1 MVPAEYSQ
9 SQVGV
14 PHDSGGLPEDD
25 QVERDQ
31 RTRYKPA
38 VSSDP
43 ACSSNCTDSFRPT
56 IPQPARKIVEGYD
69 IFQADLFRPQHV
81 TLELFD
87 VPIPPAFQNRFDDL
101 KTLLQLPLQ
110 EHLSKIRCNHGP
122 HCWSLWMLGHE
133 KATARP
139 YFVLTCHHRMR
150 KAVRRF
156 LLQDSV
162 RCHFQPE
169 IEDAERP
176 PLSVIVRPAPD
187 RLLQMSYSEWIVRA
201 ASKPAELHR
210 KSPATEGFM
219 LSVGHDSCREALL
232 ATAGG
237 IVKLVRQDSSYEL
250 CILTAGHVFHE
261 KCEAN
266 IETVDDLDH
275 RGKPALAGPDASS
288 AQSNVSEDSDNSDWD
303 SEGDNPSVQHQPSR
317 DVSRSQLWSK
327 SQLWDALG
335 TLRKASWQ
343 SAQES
348 PDLDWALVECSA
360 YIDNSWKNLGSNFA
374 TAAIA
379 TKHEGNALI
388 GVSQHHHAVT
398 AFVWTGSKGRIDG
411 WLSSGHS
418 FFSVSTSSLPAKVK
432 AFIPSNGSKY
442 SFGYT

>member
-1 MVPAEYSQ
+1 MVPAKYFQ
-9 SQVGV
+9 GQVGV
-14 PHDSGGLPEDD
+14 PHDSGGLPEND

-31 RTRYKPA
+31 GTRYKPA
-38 VSSDP
+38 ASSDP
-43 ACSSNCTDSFRPT
+43 ACSSDCTDSVPPG
-56 IPQPARKIVEGYD
+56 IPQPARKIVKGDD
-69 IFQADLFRPQHV
+69 IFQADLFRPQHI

-87 VPIPPAFQNRFDDL
+87 VPIPQAFQNRFDDL

-110 EHLSKIRCNHGP
+110 EHLSKIRCNYGP

-133 KATARP
+133 KAIARP
-139 YFVLTCHHRMR
+139 YFVLTCHRRMR

-169 IEDAERP
+169 IEDIERP
-176 PLSVIVRPAPD
+176 SMSVIVRSAPD
-187 RLLQMSYSEWIVRA
+187 RLLHISYSEWIVRA

-210 KSPATEGFM
+210 EDTATEGFM
-219 LSVGHDSCREALL
+219 LSIGHDACREAML

-237 IVKLVRQDSSYEL
+237 IIKLVRQDSSYEL
-250 CILTAGHVFHE
+250 CILTAGHVFHN

-266 IETVDDLDH
+266 IETIDDLGH
-275 RGKPALAGPDASS
+275 REKPVLEGPDASNG
-288 AQSNVSEDSDNSDWD
+288 QGNVSEDSDNSDWD
-303 SEGDNPSVQHQPSR
+303 REEENPSFQIRPCR
-317 DVSRSQLWSK
+317 DISRSELWSK
-327 SQLWDALG
+327 SQQWDELG

-374 TAAIA
+374 TAATAI
-379 TKHEGNALI
+379 KHEGNSLI
-388 GVSQHHHAVT
+388 GVSQHPHAVP
-398 AFVWTGSKGRIDG
+398 AFVWTGTKGRIDG
-411 WLSSGHS
+411 WLSFGHS
-418 FFSVSTSSLPAKVK
+418 FFSISTSSLPAKVK

-442 SFGYT
+442 PVWL